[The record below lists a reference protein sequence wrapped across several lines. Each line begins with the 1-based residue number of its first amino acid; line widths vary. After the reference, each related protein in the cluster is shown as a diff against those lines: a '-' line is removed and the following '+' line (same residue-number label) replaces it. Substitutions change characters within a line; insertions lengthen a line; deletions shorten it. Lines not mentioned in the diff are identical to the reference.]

1 MAINRNTTDRIP
13 LTFPKSL
20 TNEVDAYV
28 SLNKNIKT
36 RAKAVRILVKKGL
49 EAEYNKNPEL
59 EVKVNH
65 LINDQMEE

>member
-1 MAINRNTTDRIP
+1 MAINRKTTDRIP

-20 TNEVDAYV
+20 TNEVDAYA

-59 EVKVNH
+59 EVEVNH